1 MVLGQPVMDTNL
13 EPKRG
18 ATVLEARVGSPS
30 FLGEAKCLF
39 LESFGSMRGKSG
51 LMLSR

>member
-1 MVLGQPVMDTNL
+1 MDAKL

-18 ATVLEARVGSPS
+18 ATVLDSS
-30 FLGEAKCLF
+30 SLLGEAKCLF
-39 LESFGSMRGKSG
+39 LGSFGPMLGKSG